1 MTTKNFDDVL
11 TTTRDARGVVTLTLN
26 DPARF
31 NALGAEMLSA
41 LQQALDDAGRDESV
55 RVVVLAAAGK
65 AFCAGHNLKDM
76 AANPELAYYQKLF
89 AQCSRM
95 MLTIHKLPVPVI
107 ARVQG
112 MATAAGCQLVAQ
124 CDLAVAA
131 DSASFA
137 TSGIHYGLFCATPSV
152 PLVRNVPAKR
162 AMEMLLTGDFIDAPT
177 ALAQGLLNRVVPA
190 DALDAEVEKL
200 VESILQK
207 PRVAVAMGKALVYQ
221 QRELGID
228 AAYQLAGQTMA
239 TTETPML
246 EDVGRWAEAFLRP
259 TVLVEF
265 AALAACLGLAW
276 LLVSLLQRGLH
287 RGDPRSIL
295 FGTRIVDGA
304 LFPLALLCL
313 AYVARTVLLQ
323 WVPLAVFKVAVPVLV
338 SLVVI
343 RIGVKVLQVAYPD
356 AAWVR
361 PIERSISWLA
371 WLGMVLWVTGLLP
384 LVLEE

>member
-11 TTTRDARGVVTLTLN
+11 TTTRDARGVLTLTLN

-31 NALGAEMLSA
+31 NALGAEMLAA
-41 LQQALDDAGRDESV
+41 LQQALDDAGRDEAV

-89 AQCSRM
+89 AQCSRV
-95 MLTIHKLPVPVI
+95 MLAIHKLPVPVI

-162 AMEMLLTGDFIDAPT
+162 AMEMLLTGDFIDAAT
-177 ALAQGLLNRVVPA
+177 ALDQGLVNRVVPA
-190 DALDAEVEKL
+190 DALDAEIELL
-200 VESILQK
+200 VQSILQK

-221 QRELGID
+221 QRELGLD
-228 AAYQLAGQTMA
+228 AAYQLAGQAMA
-239 TTETPML
+239 ANMMDEAAQ
-246 EDVGRWAEAFLRP
+246 EGARAFAEKRQP
-259 TVLVEF
+259 
-265 AALAACLGLAW
+265 AW
-276 LLVSLLQRGLH
+276 KR
-287 RGDPRSIL
+287 
-295 FGTRIVDGA
+295 
-304 LFPLALLCL
+304 
-313 AYVARTVLLQ
+313 
-323 WVPLAVFKVAVPVLV
+323 
-338 SLVVI
+338 
-343 RIGVKVLQVAYPD
+343 
-356 AAWVR
+356 
-361 PIERSISWLA
+361 
-371 WLGMVLWVTGLLP
+371 
-384 LVLEE
+384 

>member
-11 TTTRDARGVVTLTLN
+11 TTTRDARGVLTLTLN

-41 LQQALDDAGRDESV
+41 LQQALDDAGRDEAV

-89 AQCSRM
+89 AQCSRV
-95 MLTIHKLPVPVI
+95 MLAIHKLPVPVI

-162 AMEMLLTGDFIDAPT
+162 AMEMLLTGDFIDAAT
-177 ALAQGLLNRVVPA
+177 ALEQGLVNRVVPA
-190 DALDAEVEKL
+190 DALDAEIEQL
-200 VESILQK
+200 VQSILQK

-221 QRELGID
+221 QRELGLD
-228 AAYQLAGQTMA
+228 AAYQLAGQAMA
-239 TTETPML
+239 ANMMDEAAQ
-246 EDVGRWAEAFLRP
+246 EGARAFAEKRQP
-259 TVLVEF
+259 
-265 AALAACLGLAW
+265 AW
-276 LLVSLLQRGLH
+276 KR
-287 RGDPRSIL
+287 
-295 FGTRIVDGA
+295 
-304 LFPLALLCL
+304 
-313 AYVARTVLLQ
+313 
-323 WVPLAVFKVAVPVLV
+323 
-338 SLVVI
+338 
-343 RIGVKVLQVAYPD
+343 
-356 AAWVR
+356 
-361 PIERSISWLA
+361 
-371 WLGMVLWVTGLLP
+371 
-384 LVLEE
+384 